1 VDTLDI
7 LTLQHLRKIIIHTIH
22 SIKLRK
28 SSGYDEVT
36 SQILKACTTLCSHPF
51 SYIYN
56 HSLQTGIFPESL
68 TIALYNRG
76 DKPTLQIT
84 GLYHN

>member
-1 VDTLDI
+1 METLDI
-7 LTLQHLRKIIIHTIH
+7 LILQNLRKIIVHIIH

-56 HSLQTGIFPESL
+56 HSLQTGIFPVNL
-68 TIALYNRG
+68 TIALYNKG
-76 DKPTLQIT
+76 DKPV
-84 GLYHN
+84 